1 MPYLVHTENDREEM
15 LAALGVESMD
25 DLLIDIPSSLRLPK
39 LNLPDGLSEFETM
52 SQVRALAARNR
63 IYPDRLTFRG
73 GGVYR
78 RFIPTAVAAITRKPP
93 VYTAYTPSHTQAKPG
108 QLERNS

>member
-39 LNLPDGLSEFETM
+39 LNLPDGLYEFKTM
-52 SQVRALAARNR
+52 SQERGLAARNR
-63 IYPDRLTFRG
+63 IYPDRLTLRG
-73 GGVYR
+73 GGVDR
-78 RFIPTAVAAITRKPP
+78 PFIPTAVCPVIRKPDIYSSKTSVP
-93 VYTAYTPSHTQAKPG
+93 PRTAHGT
-108 QLERNS
+108 

>member
-78 RFIPTAVAAITRKPP
+78 RFIPTAGARLPRPAEFYTTPTPHPP
-93 VYTAYTPSHTQAKPG
+93 QARPG
-108 QLERNS
+108 HPRGAP

>member
-78 RFIPTAVAAITRKPP
+78 RFIPTAVAAHTRQAAVYPP
-93 VYTAYTPSHTQAKPG
+93 HTPSQPPATQGAHP
-108 QLERNS
+108 R

>member
-78 RFIPTAVAAITRKPP
+78 RFIPTAAGPGTRQPP
-93 VYTAYTPSHTQAKPG
+93 VLTGLTPHRPPAHAG
-108 QLERNS
+108 ARA